1 MRVLQIARPV
11 CLEHRY
17 PWLHTMLR
25 QLSRLI
31 IFLPL
36 AIGGCGQKQAKDAP
50 PAAKNVLVT
59 KVQAMDV
66 PVQLH
71 EFGRLSSP
79 ESVNIQPQV
88 NGRIMEVHFV
98 EGQEVK
104 KGDLLFVIDPRPF
117 EADLEQSQGQLK
129 SDQAQLDL
137 AQRDLQRDVQQQRFV
152 SAQQLDRD
160 RAQVENL
167 QGA

>member
-1 MRVLQIARPV
+1 
-11 CLEHRY
+11 
-17 PWLHTMLR
+17 MLR
-25 QLSRLI
+25 FSPLI

-36 AIGGCGQKQAKDAP
+36 ALAGCAEKKITNVP

-59 KVQAMDV
+59 NVQAMDV

-79 ESVNIQPQV
+79 ESVNVQPQV
-88 NGRIMEVHFV
+88 NGRIMEVHFT

-129 SDQAQLDL
+129 SDQAQLAL
-137 AQRDLQRDVQQQRFV
+137 NQRNLQRDEQIGQQRFV
-152 SAQQLDRD
+152 SSQQIDTD

-167 QGA
+167 QG

>member
-36 AIGGCGQKQAKDAP
+36 AIGGCGQKQATDAP
-50 PAAKNVLVT
+50 PAAKNVLVM

-79 ESVNIQPQV
+79 
-88 NGRIMEVHFV
+88 
-98 EGQEVK
+98 
-104 KGDLLFVIDPRPF
+104 
-117 EADLEQSQGQLK
+117 
-129 SDQAQLDL
+129 
-137 AQRDLQRDVQQQRFV
+137 
-152 SAQQLDRD
+152 RD
-160 RAQVENL
+160 RRLRREIYFLSLTRVRFKQTWSCRRAN
-167 QGA
+167 